1 MSPHCKK
8 DIQQKKFFFNFLLE
22 WILTVAKVEDP
33 EDEACIFSA
42 TRGSLWEINIG
53 QPAPNLN
60 LHPRVVII
68 FFN

>member
-1 MSPHCKK
+1 M
-8 DIQQKKFFFNFLLE
+8 
-22 WILTVAKVEDP
+22 TAAKVEDP

-42 TRGSLWEINIG
+42 ARGSLWKINIG

-68 FFN
+68 FFNQLNDKLHFSKIIDVK